1 MRVQLIMNMK
11 NKHFFIAIIVVLLAS
26 TVYAQIPAI
35 DMVHVQGGEF
45 LMGCTD
51 KHSDCSINEAPA
63 HPVKLNGYY
72 IAKYEVTQE
81 LWMAVM
87 GGKNPSKVIGDSLP
101 VTRVS
106 WYDAQTF
113 IGNLNQLTGK
123 KYRLPTEAEW
133 EYAARGGNLSKNYK
147 FSGSNTLEDV
157 AWCKK
162 NSDNVPHVVGTRQP
176 NELGIYDM
184 SGNVYEWCSDGFDF
198 YEANYYETVE
208 NPKGYNLSETRVY
221 RGGCMTSYWDVCRVS
236 ARSQSIPNRQFN
248 YVGFRLV
255 LDE

>member
-1 MRVQLIMNMK
+1 MRTRPL
-11 NKHFFIAIIVVLLAS
+11 FIAIISVLLAS
-26 TVYAQIPAI
+26 SAYAQVPAI
-35 DMVHVQGGEF
+35 EMIHVEGGVF

-51 KHSDCSINEAPA
+51 KHSDCSVNEAPA
-63 HPVKLNGYY
+63 HPVKLSGYY

-113 IGNLNQLTGK
+113 IGKLNELTGK

-133 EYAARGGNLSKNYK
+133 EFAARGGQLSHNYNY
-147 FSGSNTLEDV
+147 SGSNELEEV

-162 NSDNVPHVVGTRQP
+162 NSGNVPHAVGTKKP
-176 NELGIYDM
+176 NELGLYDM
-184 SGNVYEWCSDGFDF
+184 SGNVCEWCFDGYDTYEWNS
-198 YEANYYETVE
+198 TKILE
-208 NPKGYNLSETRVY
+208 NPTGYNLSQSKVY
-221 RGGCMTSYWDVCRVS
+221 RGGCWTSYWDVCRVS
-236 ARSQSIPNRQFN
+236 TRTPQTPNAKFN
-248 YVGFRLV
+248 FVGFRLAM
-255 LDE
+255 DEESK